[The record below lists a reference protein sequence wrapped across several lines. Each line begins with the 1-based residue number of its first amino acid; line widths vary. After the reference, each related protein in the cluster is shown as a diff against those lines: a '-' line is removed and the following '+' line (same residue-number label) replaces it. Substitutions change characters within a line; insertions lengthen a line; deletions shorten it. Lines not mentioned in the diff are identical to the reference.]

1 MIDIRYNYAEVIQ
14 FSICFVR
21 KTKSTAVAVKI
32 LAPQDC
38 GNFTSPRSGAVFSRG
53 LPAGFILKET
63 NFCVRASTS

>member
-1 MIDIRYNYAEVIQ
+1 MSDLGSR
-14 FSICFVR
+14 
-21 KTKSTAVAVKI
+21 VAGKFLFCSKEQSRLRVVKI